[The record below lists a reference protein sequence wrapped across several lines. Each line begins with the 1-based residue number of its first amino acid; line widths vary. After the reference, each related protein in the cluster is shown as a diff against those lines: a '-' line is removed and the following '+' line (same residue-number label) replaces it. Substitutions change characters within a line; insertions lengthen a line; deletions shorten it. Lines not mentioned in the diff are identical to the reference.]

1 MTNTV
6 SASLFIC
13 LRGVRFLLRQPF
25 FIAVTIV
32 QPLMWLLLFGQLFK
46 RVTEVPGFG
55 TGSYITYLTPGVV
68 VMTALF
74 TCGWSGMAL
83 VDDMDRGIMDRFLGA
98 PVRRSALL
106 VGILMYEAIVTLIQA
121 LIIVGLGYILG
132 ARFDGGVGSLI
143 AMLVGTVLLGATFAS
158 FSNAV
163 ALNVRQGESVIAL
176 VTFLQLPLTFMS
188 TAFMAKNLTPRWI
201 QIVERFNP
209 VNWAVDIGRQTLST
223 NVDWTFVG
231 MHLAYLTIL
240 TLACLWLSVN
250 AFRAYQRSI

>member
-6 SASLFIC
+6 SASLHIS
-13 LRGVRFLLRQPF
+13 LRYLRFLMRQPF
-25 FIAVTIV
+25 FIAVTLV

-46 RVTEVPGFG
+46 KVTQIPGFG

-74 TCGWSGMAL
+74 TCGWSGMSL
-83 VDDMDRGIMDRFLGA
+83 VDDMDRGIMDRFLVA
-98 PVRRSALL
+98 PVRRSALMAGL
-106 VGILMYEAIVTLIQA
+106 ILYEAIVTLIQA
-121 LIIVGLGYILG
+121 LIMIGLGFVMG
-132 ARFDGGVGSLI
+132 ARFDGGALSLV
-143 AMLVGTVLLGATFAS
+143 AMLVGTMLLGATFAS

-188 TAFMAKNLTPRWI
+188 TAFMSQQLMPHWI
-201 QIVERFNP
+201 QIVARFNP
-209 VNWAVDIGRQTLST
+209 VNWAVDIGRQSLSA
-223 NVDWTFVG
+223 NVDWTFIG
-231 MHLAYLTIL
+231 LHMAYLL
-240 TLACLWLSVN
+240 ALALACGWLSVN